1 MNIINGRRK
10 ANELPEY
17 DAIVVGS
24 GPNGLAAAVELARS
38 GWSVAVFE
46 AREKIGGGT
55 RSEELT
61 LPGFVHDVC
70 SAIHPLGIG
79 SPFFKTLPLEKYGV
93 EWIYPEIALAHP
105 FDDLPPAYLYRSFDQ
120 TAAALGPDGEAW
132 RQLMEPFAR
141 RWDDLA
147 ADILAPLRLIPH
159 HPLLMARFGLKAL
172 LSTRQLVNRQFKG
185 PQAKALFAGMA
196 AHSFIPLDR
205 MPTASF
211 GLVLGILAHAIGWP
225 MARGGSAKITQA
237 MAAYLTEMG
246 GEIITGTPVQSLD
259 ELPPARAVLFDIT
272 PRQLLQIAGD
282 RLPSRYRHS
291 LEKYRYGPGIF
302 KIDWALSGPIPWKDA
317 SCSRAGTVH
326 LGGRY
331 EELAQSERAPWDGKI
346 AERPLVLVAQQ
357 SMFDPTRAPEGK
369 HTGWAYCHIPSGSF
383 VDMTERIE
391 GQMERFAPGFRD
403 LILARHTF
411 TSPQLEAYNPNYVG
425 GDING
430 GVQDLRQLFTRP
442 TWRFWN
448 PYAIPGKGLYLCS
461 SSTPPGGGVHGM
473 CGYYAARAVMDDFS

>member
-1 MNIINGRRK
+1 M
-10 ANELPEY
+10 PDY

-24 GPNGLAAAVELARS
+24 GPNGLAAAIELARS
-38 GWSVAVFE
+38 GWSVAVYE
-46 AREKIGGGT
+46 AKETIGGGT
-55 RSEELT
+55 RSEALT

-93 EWIYPEIALAHP
+93 EWIHPEIALAHP
-105 FDDLPPAYLYRSFDQ
+105 FDDLPPALLYRSFEQ
-120 TAAALGPDGEAW
+120 TGESLGHDGETW
-132 RQLMEPFAR
+132 RRLMEPFAD

-147 ADILAPLRLIPH
+147 VDILAPLRIIPH
-159 HPLLMARFGLKAL
+159 HPFLMARFGLKAL
-172 LSTRQLVNRQFKG
+172 RSARQLAHSHFEG
-185 PQAKALFAGMA
+185 PQARALFAGMA

-225 MARGGSAKITQA
+225 VARGGSATITRA
-237 MAAYLTEMG
+237 LAAYLAEMG
-246 GEIITGTPVQSLD
+246 GAVITGNRIQSAA
-259 ELPPARAVLFDIT
+259 ELPPARAILFDVT

-282 RLPSRYRHS
+282 RLPSRYRRN

-302 KIDWALSGPIPWKDA
+302 KIDWALDGPIPWKDA
-317 SCSRAGTVH
+317 LCNRAGTVH

-331 EELAQSERAPWDGKI
+331 EEIAQSEGASWRGKI
-346 AERPLVLVAQQ
+346 AEKPLVLMAQQ
-357 SMFDPTRAPEGK
+357 SVFDSTRAPEGK
-369 HTGWAYCHIPSGSF
+369 HTGWAYCHIPGGSPI
-383 VDMTERIE
+383 DMTARIE
-391 GQMERFAPGFRD
+391 AQMERFAPGFRD

-430 GVQDLRQLFTRP
+430 GVQDVRQLFTRP

-448 PYAIPGKGLYLCS
+448 PYATPARGLYLCS

-473 CGYYAARAVMDDFS
+473 CGYYAARAVIDDFA